1 LALDAATLRALHVA
15 PGFEQPGGLAL
26 VGERLFV
33 ADTAAGTVHILAAA
47 DLAALGQM
55 PVGPGPYAVAA
66 LPAAG
71 RVFVGLSGGD
81 GVAVLDAAT
90 GKLLGTTALGGLGHP
105 QGVVADDTT
114 GRVYAVYALAPRY
127 RQVAILDG
135 TTGAVVGTIRATLDR
150 PMTDVEALALDPE
163 RGRLLLGDRSGLL
176 VYDLARGQWMQMLPA
191 PWQGPAPAFGLA
203 VDPARGI
210 VYAASLGDR
219 AGRWTR
225 YEVTR

>member
-1 LALDAATLRALHVA
+1 
-15 PGFEQPGGLAL
+15 
-26 VGERLFV
+26 
-33 ADTAAGTVHILAAA
+33 
-47 DLAALGQM
+47 
-55 PVGPGPYAVAA
+55 
-66 LPAAG
+66 
-71 RVFVGLSGGD
+71 
-81 GVAVLDAAT
+81 
-90 GKLLGTTALGGLGHP
+90 
-105 QGVVADDTT
+105 
-114 GRVYAVYALAPRY
+114 
-127 RQVAILDG
+127 
-135 TTGAVVGTIRATLDR
+135 
-150 PMTDVEALALDPE
+150 MTDVEALALDPE